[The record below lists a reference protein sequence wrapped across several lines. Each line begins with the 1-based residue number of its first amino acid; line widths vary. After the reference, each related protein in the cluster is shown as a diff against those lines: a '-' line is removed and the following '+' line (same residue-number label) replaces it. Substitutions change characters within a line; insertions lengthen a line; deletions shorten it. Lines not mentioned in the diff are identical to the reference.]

1 MEETTKERRWQSF
14 SRQRLV
20 YMMAIIAGVV
30 LLIWLVDTPP
40 GILGKADAVGYAV
53 CHRIEERSFH
63 MNGRQ
68 MPLCARCT
76 GMYLGAMLGLVYQ
89 FVKGPRQ
96 AGLPPRKLLI
106 VFGLLALIWGVDGL
120 NSYLHLFPNAPGLYQ
135 PNNILRL
142 LTGTGMGL
150 VVAVLLYPA
159 FNQTVWVEWNEHP
172 VIGDFRSLGGLLLL
186 AVLADGLV
194 LTDYAWVLYPVAL
207 ITSAGVL
214 VLLSMVYGMVCLILF
229 KVENRIHNVNQLVLP
244 IMVGFVLAIVQIGI
258 MDWGRLF
265 IIGNW
270 SGFRVK

>member
-1 MEETTKERRWQSF
+1 MEETTKDRRWQNF
-14 SRQRLV
+14 PHQRLV
-20 YMMAIIAGVV
+20 YVAAVIAGVI
-30 LLIWLVDTPP
+30 LLVWLVDTPQ

-63 MNGRQ
+63 VNGRQ

-89 FVKGPRQ
+89 FVKGPRR

-106 VFGLLALIWGVDGL
+106 VFSLLAVIWGVDGL

-159 FNQTVWVEWNEHP
+159 FNQTVWVEWNEHS

-194 LTDYAWVLYPVAL
+194 LTGYAWVLYPVAL

-214 VLLSMVYGMVCLILF
+214 ALLSMVYGMVCLILF
-229 KVENRIHNVNQLVLP
+229 KAENRIHNVNQLVLP
-244 IMVGFVLAIVQIGI
+244 ILGGFVLAIVQIGI

-265 IIGNW
+265 ITGNW